1 MQLSA
6 AELALS
12 HPILVDSFAIIDRE
26 FEQHYGSYKDLGL
39 TPAQYAVV
47 RRVIHTTADFSFA
60 RSLKFSPDA
69 IAQGITAIAQG
80 APIITDVT
88 MVAQGIKTLA
98 AKTFSS
104 IPIIPAIA
112 HAPTADPGRTRTETG
127 LLRCLEAHPNAIV
140 AIGNAPTALS
150 ALCDPVL
157 WDSDVK
163 PALVI
168 GAPVGFVGVVAAKE
182 KLANTAIAQIRVDGR
197 KGGSTVAAAI
207 VNALLMLAWES
218 TQAGS

>member
-12 HPILVDSFAIIDRE
+12 HPILVESFAIIDRE
-26 FEQHYGSYKDLGL
+26 FAQHYGSYENLGL
-39 TPAQYAVV
+39 TPAQYSIV
-47 RRVIHTTADFSFA
+47 RRVIHTTADFAFA

-69 IAQGITAIAQG
+69 IAQGISAIAQG

-98 AKTFSS
+98 AKTFSNL
-104 IPIIPAIA
+104 PIIPAIA

-127 LLRCLEAHPNAIV
+127 LLRCLAQHPNAIV

-150 ALCDPVL
+150 ALCDPAL
-157 WDSDVK
+157 FDLGVK

-182 KLANTAIAQIRVDGR
+182 KLASTAIAQIRVDGR

-207 VNALLMLAWES
+207 VNALLILAWES
-218 TQAGS
+218 IQTES